1 MLEKAN
7 RFTDLFAYTVQKP
20 YSAAGKC
27 TPRSYKASFPRSS
40 FSNYRSRKTEL
51 QLILFHMQENETS
64 YISQLLKKNNSIFQ
78 HYKVIICT
86 ALKVDAY
93 TGHSQHATFSTEARD
108 QHLQKP
114 LPKELPHKQLKAAV
128 SIPKRFRLCNDSA
141 HLSKHL

>member
-64 YISQLLKKNNSIFQ
+64 YISQLFLRNSIFQ
-78 HYKVIICT
+78 HYKVIVRT
-86 ALKVDAY
+86 ALKADAY
-93 TGHSQHATFSTEARD
+93 TGHSQRATFSTEARD

-114 LPKELPHKQLKAAV
+114 LPKELPCKQQPAEG
-128 SIPKRFRLCNDSA
+128 SCQHPKMYST
-141 HLSKHL
+141 SQ